1 MNTAIEQAMKVNA
14 ELNGN
19 VLTITNNYGVQKS
32 INLTDSDEHVTINMI
47 SNVEGVSL
55 EGVVVNVYINNGA
68 TPLQYT
74 TPNSG

>member
-1 MNTAIEQAMKVNA
+1 MRVNA
-14 ELNGN
+14 ELSGN

-32 INLTDSDEHVTINMI
+32 VNLTDSDEHVTINMI

-55 EGVVVNVYINNGA
+55 EGVVVNVYINNGT

>member
-1 MNTAIEQAMKVNA
+1 
-14 ELNGN
+14 
-19 VLTITNNYGVQKS
+19 
-32 INLTDSDEHVTINMI
+32 MI